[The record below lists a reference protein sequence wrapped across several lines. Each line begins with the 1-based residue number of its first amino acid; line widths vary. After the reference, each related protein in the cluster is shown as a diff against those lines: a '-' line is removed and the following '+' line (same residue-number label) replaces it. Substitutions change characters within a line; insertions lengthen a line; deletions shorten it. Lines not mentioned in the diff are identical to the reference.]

1 MHWERGGRAAGDGR
15 AYKMETLVGFCPK
28 GEGTPTVGRLVF
40 LDGHRALPRRGAF
53 LSVVR
58 DGVGEISDIEGQMGV
73 ILVGSSSLTAW
84 QMASLSCPI
93 LMLPQLPER
102 CMGRIGVI
110 DPSASSLIVSPDL
123 STVARYAEHWDGERG
138 IRWDRAEPRI
148 DGSWIEWERGFEG
161 RTSSREKA
169 RLVDL
174 RSISAK
180 ETEEGWY
187 EICCDLADVSAGTA
201 ITVMMT
207 YDRHLADRG
216 AFRAGIRG
224 IFRAAVYGRFSILV
238 CGCLT
243 EGDIRAVR
251 EELHGAFCE
260 LECEGREFNGYI
272 SKGLLIDRPIVL
284 ASAIA
289 VDGVDFLCLD
299 LESLFCAMTG
309 VGEQT
314 EESDPLWS
322 EIETILS
329 QWLQALRKI
338 RVCGLFPTRA
348 PIASVCGL
356 LFRLGIRDWLFLGK
370 DPFEV
375 KQYMEEMEESFGN
388 SFEKIFREKEEKF
401 QKNT

>member
-15 AYKMETLVGFCPK
+15 AYEMETLIGFCPK
-28 GEGTPTVGRLVF
+28 GKGTPTVGRLVF
-40 LDGHRALPRRGAF
+40 CGGHGELPRYGAF

-58 DGVGEISDIEGQMGV
+58 GGVGEISDVEGQMGV

-102 CMGRIGVI
+102 CMGQIGVI

-123 STVARYAEHWDGERG
+123 STITRYAEHWNGERG
-138 IRWDRAEPRI
+138 VRWERMAPQA
-148 DGSWIEWERGFEG
+148 DGSWVYWEQGFEG
-161 RTSSREKA
+161 RASAREKA
-169 RLVDL
+169 WLVDL

-201 ITVMMT
+201 ITVMMA
-207 YDRHLADRG
+207 YDRHSADRG

-243 EGDIRAVR
+243 ESDIRTVR

-272 SKGLLIDRPIVL
+272 PKGILIDRPIVL
-284 ASAIA
+284 ASA
-289 VDGVDFLCLD
+289 VDVEGVDFLCLD
-299 LESLFCAMTG
+299 LESLFRTLTG
-309 VGEQT
+309 VWEQT
-314 EESDPLWS
+314 EESASLWCG
-322 EIETILS
+322 IETILS

-338 RVCGLFPTRA
+338 RVCGLFPARA
-348 PIASVCGL
+348 PIASVCGM

-370 DPFEV
+370 EPFEV
-375 KQYMEEMEESFGN
+375 KQYLRELEESFGED
-388 SFEKIFREKEEKF
+388 FKKIFREKEEKIS
-401 QKNT
+401 KST